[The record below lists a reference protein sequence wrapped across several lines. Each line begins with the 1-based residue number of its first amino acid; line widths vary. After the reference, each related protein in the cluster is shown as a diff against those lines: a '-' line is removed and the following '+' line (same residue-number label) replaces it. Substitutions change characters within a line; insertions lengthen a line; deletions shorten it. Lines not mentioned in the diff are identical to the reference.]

1 LLPTVAELDGWTYCP
16 RCSANLRRDEAEGK
30 VDCPECGFVT
40 YASSK
45 PTVGTLCV
53 DADGRVLL
61 SRRGAEPF
69 LGRWDVPGGFLE
81 EGEHPLDAVR
91 REFREEGG
99 VEVAPSAFLGAWMD
113 EYGERGV
120 ATLNLYWEAR
130 IVGGELAPAD
140 DVAEFRWFALDEV
153 PEDELAFAHL
163 PEVLSAFRNQH
174 A

>member
-1 LLPTVAELDGWTYCP
+1 MPTVAELDGWRNCP
-16 RCSANLRRDEAEGK
+16 RCAAELSRDEGENK
-30 VDCPECGFVT
+30 VECPGCGFVT
-40 YASSK
+40 YGSSK
-45 PTVGTLCV
+45 ATVGTLCI
-53 DADGRVLL
+53 DDEGRVLL
-61 SRRGAEPF
+61 ARRGAEPF

-99 VEVAPSAFLGAWMD
+99 VEVEPFEFVGAWID

-120 ATLNLYWEAR
+120 ATLNLYWKAR
-130 IVGGELAPAD
+130 IVGGDLAPAD

-153 PEDELAFAHL
+153 PTDELAFNHVDEA
-163 PEVLSAFRNQH
+163 LSALRNQH